1 MKERKI
7 VMESQQRETDRELTV
22 EQERRQYEDGKNKK
36 KKASDQK

>member
-36 KKASDQK
+36 KASDQK